1 MNFSI
6 GLSGLQVAQRAIEL
20 IGTNISNVS
29 TEGYHRQNA
38 LIEPFETDRASG
50 VPIGGAR
57 VKGYQ
62 RAIDTLLEKQILTQN
77 PQLSQLSQEIMTLR
91 GVESSFGSLDT
102 EGLGSELTKFFGALR
117 ELSGNPTS
125 QSLREQAVWAADSLA
140 STFRHI
146 GGTLNDLDRQALT
159 GAQSVIAEVNALAL
173 EIAELNG
180 EIQTVSLAGG
190 NPNLMADKRDQA
202 VLDLAELVEVDTV
215 VRDDGTGVVDILI
228 WGTPLVVTD
237 HAVEMEVGALSDGKL
252 GLSVKDASS
261 HDSDIRGGKLGALFA
276 LRNDIIEDIQTDL
289 DALAG
294 EVMLQLNKLHLQG
307 VGTSGSHDGLT
318 GVGIADPA
326 ATLDGWAPPIVDGEI
341 HLRLVDTTGAAT
353 NRTVTVDAS
362 VDTMT
367 TIANKLNALDPTHLS
382 ASTVGG
388 ALRMEGLAG
397 YTFDFL
403 PAPSAEVGAAW
414 TGTSSPTEAGAYTGA
429 MDETYT
435 FTVVGAG
442 AVGVQAGL
450 AVEARNRAGALVA
463 TLDVGNT
470 YIPGTALAV
479 EEGLTIGFGAGEL
492 ADAEQF
498 TVEAVADGG
507 AGTFTASTPWN
518 GTTGPEL
525 SGIYEG
531 PANETFTFSV
541 QSGGQIGVDADVA
554 IQVRNGANELVTTLE
569 VGNGYAAGDKLEVYK
584 GLYVSFDVGSAAT
597 GERFEVEALVDS
609 DPTGFLAGA
618 GIGTLFEGADAAT
631 MAVRESIVADPG
643 RLATA
648 HGAEMVDNTAIRK
661 MADLG
666 EAKLAALNGA
676 TASEAFR
683 VIVGGVGQRIAI
695 RQARHDAIQ
704 NVMHQLINQRETV
717 SGVDLNDEAAK
728 LLIFEKMFQGMAK
741 FLGAQKEALE
751 TLINLL

>member
-159 GAQSVIAEVNALAL
+159 GAQSVIAEVNALAV

-261 HDSDIRGGKLGALFA
+261 HDSDIRGGKLGAARPECRNLTQEA
-276 LRNDIIEDIQTDL
+276 RLR
-289 DALAG
+289 
-294 EVMLQLNKLHLQG
+294 
-307 VGTSGSHDGLT
+307 
-318 GVGIADPA
+318 
-326 ATLDGWAPPIVDGEI
+326 
-341 HLRLVDTTGAAT
+341 GARA
-353 NRTVTVDAS
+353 
-362 VDTMT
+362 
-367 TIANKLNALDPTHLS
+367 
-382 ASTVGG
+382 
-388 ALRMEGLAG
+388 
-397 YTFDFL
+397 
-403 PAPSAEVGAAW
+403 
-414 TGTSSPTEAGAYTGA
+414 
-429 MDETYT
+429 
-435 FTVVGAG
+435 
-442 AVGVQAGL
+442 AGL
-450 AVEARNRAGALVA
+450 AIRAKAVEAYADLIDDMTAMRTKGATYEEIAERLNRQGH
-463 TLDVGNT
+463 TT
-470 YIPGTALAV
+470 RR
-479 EEGLTIGFGAGEL
+479 
-492 ADAEQF
+492 QK
-498 TVEAVADGG
+498 
-507 AGTFTASTPWN
+507 PW
-518 GTTGPEL
+518 T
-525 SGIYEG
+525 
-531 PANETFTFSV
+531 
-541 QSGGQIGVDADVA
+541 
-554 IQVRNGANELVTTLE
+554 
-569 VGNGYAAGDKLEVYK
+569 
-584 GLYVSFDVGSAAT
+584 
-597 GERFEVEALVDS
+597 
-609 DPTGFLAGA
+609 
-618 GIGTLFEGADAAT
+618 
-631 MAVRESIVADPG
+631 
-643 RLATA
+643 ATA
-648 HGAEMVDNTAIRK
+648 AWRVLKR
-661 MADLG
+661 
-666 EAKLAALNGA
+666 AA
-676 TASEAFR
+676 
-683 VIVGGVGQRIAI
+683 
-695 RQARHDAIQ
+695 
-704 NVMHQLINQRETV
+704 
-717 SGVDLNDEAAK
+717 
-728 LLIFEKMFQGMAK
+728 
-741 FLGAQKEALE
+741 
-751 TLINLL
+751 